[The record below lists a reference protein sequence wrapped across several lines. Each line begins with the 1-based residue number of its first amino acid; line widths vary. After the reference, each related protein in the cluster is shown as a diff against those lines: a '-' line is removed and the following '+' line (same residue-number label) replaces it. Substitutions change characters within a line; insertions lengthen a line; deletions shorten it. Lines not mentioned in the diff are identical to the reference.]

1 MIKRL
6 VFRALNSW
14 VTSLA
19 GVGGGYFI
27 FLQPALEPLFDE
39 DPATLVDWKG
49 VIYGVIIAVLGLLTR
64 DHTKAWIKEPT
75 E

>member
-19 GVGGGYFI
+19 GLGGGYWV
-27 FLQPALEPLFDE
+27 FLKPAMAPLFDE
-39 DPATLVDWKG
+39 DPTTLVSWKG
-49 VIYGVIIAVLGLLTR
+49 VFLGVGTAVLGLLTR
-64 DHTKAWIKEPT
+64 DHTKAWIKEP